1 MLILYAFVWA
11 WFFLSLFFFC
21 SYGSVVGVV
30 GGAFLI
36 WVSNWMG
43 IKFEELSA
51 KGEKVGEPSK
61 ELAAQLAAQQ
71 EDEEDTSCGY
81 AEEGQDDSE
90 TMVPSISDKVGL
102 EKNEV

>member
-1 MLILYAFVWA
+1 M
-11 WFFLSLFFFC
+11 
-21 SYGSVVGVV
+21 VGVV

-51 KGEKVGEPSK
+51 KGEKVGEVSK
-61 ELAAQLAAQQ
+61 ELAAQLAAMQ